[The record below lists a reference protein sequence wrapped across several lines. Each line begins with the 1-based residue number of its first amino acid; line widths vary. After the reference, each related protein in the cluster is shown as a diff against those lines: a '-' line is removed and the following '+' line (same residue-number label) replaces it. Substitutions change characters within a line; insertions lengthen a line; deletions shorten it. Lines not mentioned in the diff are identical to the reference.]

1 TAQHSTAQHSTAQHS
16 TASIIDLV
24 LKKIYIFFF
33 LPLIFLSTSLYA
45 HSEVYNYPNVLL
57 ESLRLNHFERFTTSV
72 AGDYLAIFSP
82 KEYQLYQNDE
92 FERPRLIAKA
102 EEDLFA
108 KLEQQKEPQVFSSV
122 IHSRFGEYDF
132 DKKAF
137 DFQPLKN
144 ISASRIEKSSHIPIL
159 YALPREIIFS
169 FSNKDIVNGI
179 PMNEDEA
186 KKFLQS
192 RRSLGDGIRDR
203 RVTLELD
210 FKFISATSL
219 SDLVA
224 EIVGFKVLDDKND
237 VIYQYKGNTK

>member
-1 TAQHSTAQHSTAQHS
+1 QHS

-144 ISASRIEKSSHIPIL
+144 ISASRIEASESI
-159 YALPREIIFS
+159 YAFPKEIIFS